1 MIISRQQTIPVNL
14 VRVGSHAALTGNI
27 TDAVGLA
34 AAIEY
39 LLKIGIDT
47 IARYEHDLLVYA
59 MAALNRL
66 LRDRQDSTSP
76 RRRLNRSPSRIE
88 RADFLS
94 HDRLW
99 TL

>member
-1 MIISRQQTIPVNL
+1 MIISGQQTIPLNL

-47 IARYEHDLLVYA
+47 IARYVYA

-66 LRDRQDSTSP
+66 LRGQQSSISP
-76 RRRLNRSPSRIE
+76 RRRLNRSTS
-88 RADFLS
+88 
-94 HDRLW
+94 
-99 TL
+99 